1 MKILNKVILRH
12 LTLNKKR
19 TIVTIIGIILSTC
32 LMVGIGLLVS
42 SVKDYSINEVKKYNG
57 SYHIELSDID
67 MASFDKLK
75 DEDISYYYEQLV
87 GYSKIDSDKEY
98 IAINNV
104 NEAYF
109 NELELISGRFAK
121 NSDEIVI
128 TTNLDYEIGDVV
140 TFDLANRVSENK
152 VLLNGKKIENEE
164 FINTF
169 SKTYK
174 IVGIVKVS
182 NYESYDDIAY
192 DVYTTGFSTTN
203 NMNLYIEFNEI
214 KDIIN
219 KANALANKIDYD
231 IDNINYNTA
240 LLALYGQ
247 STYNNVNEVLITT
260 MVIMLLL
267 ISVGCIMV
275 IYNSFNISFMERK
288 KEIALFSSVG
298 ATKKQILF
306 SMLFEAFILGFIGII
321 IGLIASFVGIK
332 IVLIIIN
339 YLIKDALGSNLNLVI
354 DYIYIIIPIIFMFI
368 CIFISSIIPAV
379 RVSSSS
385 VINVIFQNDE
395 IKLDNKKIKPNKLVN
410 KLFGVYGDIALKSIK
425 RSKKKYRISVIS
437 LCVSIVLFITFSTY
451 LMYTTNATSNFL
463 NTHDYDIVFSL
474 YDNKLADNLEVK
486 SLLNSYDIDKKV
498 EYRISSI
505 SIVND
510 INNYS
515 KEYLDIQKNLLESY
529 DEFINRNVI
538 DIILI
543 GLDNE
548 SYFDYL
554 SKLGVDEEKIIVLN
568 NYDAYVYDN
577 NNRKLVSSNV
587 FNNEFNIKACKSLVD
602 NDCNYNINNVTV
614 SNTNYLGLDLFKS
627 SNNVKLVVSE
637 DMFDYL
643 FNNYHIKN
651 SDDDILS
658 NVSTYYVIKA
668 DNYNKLDEIGN
679 NLVNKYPND
688 CSYNNVTKSMQ
699 LENNIV
705 LVLKILMY
713 GFISLIVLIGITSVF
728 NTINTSIMLRK
739 REFAILRSVGLT
751 NKGFSKILF
760 FESLFIALKAII
772 YGLIIS
778 FGLIILINYTF
789 SSLESDFYIPYFSI
803 IISIIVVFLIVLVTM
818 FHSSKKIRK
827 DSIIKQ
833 IRQENI

>member
-1 MKILNKVILRH
+1 M
-12 LTLNKKR
+12 
-19 TIVTIIGIILSTC
+19 
-32 LMVGIGLLVS
+32 
-42 SVKDYSINEVKKYNG
+42 
-57 SYHIELSDID
+57 
-67 MASFDKLK
+67 
-75 DEDISYYYEQLV
+75 Q
-87 GYSKIDSDKEY
+87 
-98 IAINNV
+98 
-104 NEAYF
+104 
-109 NELELISGRFAK
+109 
-121 NSDEIVI
+121 IVI
-128 TTNLDYEIGDVV
+128 T
-140 TFDLANRVSENK
+140 
-152 VLLNGKKIENEE
+152 
-164 FINTF
+164 
-169 SKTYK
+169 
-174 IVGIVKVS
+174 
-182 NYESYDDIAY
+182 
-192 DVYTTGFSTTN
+192 
-203 NMNLYIEFNEI
+203 
-214 KDIIN
+214 
-219 KANALANKIDYD
+219 
-231 IDNINYNTA
+231 
-240 LLALYGQ
+240 
-247 STYNNVNEVLITT
+247 
-260 MVIMLLL
+260 
-267 ISVGCIMV
+267 
-275 IYNSFNISFMERK
+275 
-288 KEIALFSSVG
+288 
-298 ATKKQILF
+298 
-306 SMLFEAFILGFIGII
+306 
-321 IGLIASFVGIK
+321 
-332 IVLIIIN
+332 
-339 YLIKDALGSNLNLVI
+339 
-354 DYIYIIIPIIFMFI
+354 IIFS
-368 CIFISSIIPAV
+368 C
-379 RVSSSS
+379 
-385 VINVIFQNDE
+385 
-395 IKLDNKKIKPNKLVN
+395 
-410 KLFGVYGDIALKSIK
+410 
-425 RSKKKYRISVIS
+425 
-437 LCVSIVLFITFSTY
+437 LFI
-451 LMYTTNATSNFL
+451 
-463 NTHDYDIVFSL
+463 
-474 YDNKLADNLEVK
+474 
-486 SLLNSYDIDKKV
+486 
-498 EYRISSI
+498 
-505 SIVND
+505 D

-529 DEFINRNVI
+529 DEFINRKVI